1 MTRRFSLRAF
11 VSSAFAAVLFGTLAC
26 APAYADDIFKHMT
39 FEVDPTFFAN
49 GTSDAQAPAPAGRF
63 PVAYTSD
70 HPVAN
75 DLRVNYGVTLGL
87 DKQWALY
94 YNHSNFDFA
103 LGRILQ
109 PGISLVTGDIQDRTD
124 TAGVNFAATHYVST
138 RLYYF
143 DHEREDVTGLCLNQ
157 TVCAGQVHNPAA
169 IDEHGY
175 GFGATWSFGPRSL
188 IGPIFSI
195 GADAKY
201 VPRGFPPPAGYALD
215 GLGAYTGSQFEYP
228 YSINMKL
235 PTHHDPTLI
244 WIAGY
249 ERATA
254 LFRAESSIEQYNVTS
269 FGVVKVL
276 SPRITV
282 SAVDLNF
289 KGCRCADTVSPPDNV
304 RFDEILLSLSYKF
317 TPHDLYPF

>member
-1 MTRRFSLRAF
+1 VGTAT
-11 VSSAFAAVLFGTLAC
+11 AALALSVAC
-26 APAYADDIFKHMT
+26 APASADSLFNHTT

-49 GTSDAQAPAPAGRF
+49 GSSDAQAPAVPGTV
-63 PVAYTSD
+63 PVGYTND
-70 HPVAN
+70 HPIPN
-75 DLRVNYGVTLGL
+75 DIRLNYGMTVAF
-87 DKQWALY
+87 DKQWSFY
-94 YNHSNFDFA
+94 YNHSNLDFA
-103 LGRILQ
+103 LGRIIN
-109 PGISLVTGDIQDRTD
+109 PPVSLVTGDIQDRVD
-124 TAGVNFAATHYVST
+124 TVGLNFAATHFLST
-138 RLYYF
+138 RFYYF

-157 TVCAGQVHNPAA
+157 TICAPGVHNPAA

-175 GFGATWSFGPRSL
+175 AVGATWSFGPRSL
-188 IGPIFSI
+188 IGPIFSVA
-195 GADAKY
+195 ADAKY
-201 VPRGFPPPAGYALD
+201 VPRGFPPPAGYSLN

-228 YSINMKL
+228 YSVNMKL

-244 WIAGY
+244 WLAGY

-289 KGCRCADTVSPPDNV
+289 KGCRCADTVTPPDNV
-304 RFDEILLSLSYKF
+304 RLDTILLTLSYKF